1 MRLRSYGPTLLC
13 AFLLLFLTSVLSFGQ
28 GSTDV
33 IVDCTG
39 ATPGAFTSL
48 NQAIANS
55 PDNSDFQVTGTCNE
69 SGVTIQN
76 RRNLVIV
83 ADPTAI
89 IQTIVPSAALILVNR
104 SQNIEIDN
112 LTLNGG
118 QGLQILNSSN
128 VSLIGNTIENSGL
141 FGLNS
146 SNSDVLVLTGS
157 ITGSTRSGVVTNGG
171 TVTLAGVNISNN
183 GRLGISSS
191 TTHLII
197 TDGSSGGNDLPT
209 VVANNG
215 VAGVQITNSSQGDF
229 TDLQIT
235 NNAGNNFGLQAFT
248 NTAVIMQGG
257 SISGNTGVGVNCGST
272 TTCEFSQT
280 QITGNFGNGI
290 QVTTHGGLALDGA
303 VQITGNQGIGVLID
317 QASTFAS
324 NGGNTISGNTGDGLV
339 VNALSALNFLAPD
352 TITATANNLALNC
365 NNGSLVTG
373 DISTYKP
380 KKCGTAFQAIPI
392 H

>member
-1 MRLRSYGPTLLC
+1 MRLHSCGPRLLC
-13 AFLLLFLTSVLSFGQ
+13 AFLLLLFASSLSFGL
-28 GSTDV
+28 GFTNV
-33 IVDCTG
+33 TVDCTG

-48 NQAIANS
+48 NQAIASS
-55 PDNSDFQVTGTCNE
+55 PDNSNFLVSGTCNE
-69 SGVTIQN
+69 SGVTIEN
-76 RRNLVIV
+76 RNNLSINPS
-83 ADPTAI
+83 PTAT
-89 IQTIVPSAALILVNR
+89 IQTTVPDQPLIFVGD
-104 SQNIEIDN
+104 SQNITINN

-118 QGLQILNSSN
+118 QGLEIINSSGI
-128 VSLIGNTIENSGL
+128 SLIGNTIKNSGL
-141 FGLNS
+141 FGINT
-146 SNSDVLVLTGS
+146 SNSGVLVLSGS

-183 GRLGISSS
+183 GRLGISSA

-197 TDGSSGGNDLPT
+197 TDGSNGGSSLPT

-229 TDLQIT
+229 VDLQIT

-257 SISGNTGVGVNCGST
+257 SISGNTGVGVNCGSS

-280 QITGNFGNGI
+280 QINGNSGNGV
-290 QVTTHGGLALDGA
+290 QVTTHGGLALEGG
-303 VQITGNQGIGVLID
+303 VQIMGNQGIGVLID
-317 QASTFAS
+317 QASTYAS

-352 TITATANNLALNC
+352 TITATLNNLTLA
-365 NNGSLVTG
+365 
-373 DISTYKP
+373 
-380 KKCGTAFQAIPI
+380 TA
-392 H
+392 